1 MPARIHLAF
10 TIGEFQSNQNCRTM
24 PLNGIYWSQINCNDI
39 VGLFHRINAAYN
51 IDCILITNK
60 IILLIF
66 LIWLAAIFPEIK

>member
-1 MPARIHLAF
+1 
-10 TIGEFQSNQNCRTM
+10 M
-24 PLNGIYWSQINCNDI
+24 PLNGIYWSQINYNDI

-66 LIWLAAIFPEIK
+66 LIWLAAIFPENKVNGQIKIFSKIEGAITDC